1 MKKKPI
7 AMISLLA
14 FFIVIVFVLWKVNIE
29 TKEGRNLKQENTIVN
44 IKPNAAYIEE
54 IILNYNSMFT
64 KLTKDKDIPLEYIK
78 NTTDTESFYKETIDK
93 INEYR
98 SKNEALIIE
107 NVVINS
113 ITDVPNEKDYYLV
126 NVAQEINNVKLNIEY
141 KVHLSSEK
149 SGIASV
155 KKINN

>member
-44 IKPNAAYIEE
+44 TKPNAAYIEE
-54 IILNYNSMFT
+54 IILNYNSMFA
-64 KLTKDKDIPLEYIK
+64 KLTKDKEIPLEYIK
-78 NTTDTESFYKETIDK
+78 NITDTESFYKETIDK

-98 SKNEALIIE
+98 SKNEVIIIE
-107 NVVINS
+107 NIVINS
-113 ITDVPNEKDYYLV
+113 ITHVPNEKDYYLV
-126 NVAQEINNVKLNIEY
+126 NVAQEINNVKLNVEY

-149 SGIASV
+149 SGIASM
-155 KKINN
+155 KKVNN